1 MRLRARVRVRLWG
14 SYSIL
19 VCNDD
24 KGLYRSEKWEVSNHE
39 KWMIRSYALCFA
51 AVTLRIWLGLSGHA
65 ELAFMDVY
73 PIIAWLC

>member
-1 MRLRARVRVRLWG
+1 M
-14 SYSIL
+14 
-19 VCNDD
+19 
-24 KGLYRSEKWEVSNHE
+24 SELGFGVLAVFWFVTTIKAYIEVKNGEVSNHE